1 MAAYTGHSENRG
13 SIAKNDYKKEEK
25 DPDFRGTL
33 NIKGVHHYL
42 AGWKDTFKNGD
53 PKLNLSIG
61 NVVEGGEQAPA
72 SKPAKPADD
81 FF

>member
-13 SIAKNDYKKEEK
+13 AIAKNDFKKEEK

-42 AGWKDTFKNGD
+42 AGCKDTFKNGD

-61 NVVEGGEQAPA
+61 NVVEGEEQAPA
-72 SKPAKPADD
+72 SKPAASADD

>member
-1 MAAYTGHSENRG
+1 MAAYTGHKENRG
-13 SIAKNDYKKEEK
+13 SIAKNDFKKEEK

-42 AGWKDTFKNGD
+42 AGWKDAFKNGD

-61 NVVEGGEQAPA
+61 NVVEGEEQAPA
-72 SKPAKPADD
+72 NKPAKPADD